1 MLIIVTLIVTSSAR
15 FVIAGGF
22 WDNSFRVY
30 SAETAKICQ
39 IVFGHYGVVTCLAR
53 SECNNTSDC
62 YIVSGS
68 EDCTVL
74 LWHWNARSKAIVGE
88 GEVPTPRAILTGHE
102 HTITC
107 AVISAELG
115 LVISGA
121 RFGPLLVHTT
131 FGDLLRSLE
140 AGPELTSAANL
151 SLSREGLVVAS
162 YPSHHVAVFTI
173 NGKKLRSE
181 LHSDNVQVRC
191 KPVELRKDASWSWT
205 DGSVFD
211 SKF

>member
-1 MLIIVTLIVTSSAR
+1 MLIIVTLIVTSFAR

-181 LHSDNVQVRC
+181 LHSDNVQV
-191 KPVELRKDASWSWT
+191 
-205 DGSVFD
+205 GG
-211 SKF
+211 